1 MERRI
6 IKARK
11 HTVNDVKRILE
22 EMDRIANTNYSRLPI
37 KTSARMTRAL
47 GGAVCKISERGFETK
62 VKGLEFKF
70 SKFFLDANLTDKD
83 FEDIVVHEWMHI
95 YVNELHQDDC
105 NHDKRFKDA
114 CRKFGYANMGGYTC
128 SKEISVAFTDAI
140 KIYKAKKFENE
151 ARG

>member
-6 IKARK
+6 MKTKK

-22 EMDRIANTNYSRLPI
+22 EMDKKANTNYSALPI

-47 GGAVCKISERGFETK
+47 GGASCRISRHGFETK

-83 FEDIVVHEWMHI
+83 FKDIVVHEWMHI
-95 YVNELHQDDC
+95 YVNELHQDNC

-114 CRKFGYANMGGYTC
+114 CRKFGYANMEGCTC
-128 SKEISVAFTDAI
+128 SEEVCAAFIDAI
-140 KIYKAKKFENE
+140 YAYKIKK